1 MTPAFR
7 ACLLCIAFAL
17 SAGCRQAPPEPTAAP
32 GPDTDSAAVEPGRI
46 QPDTESSKAD
56 LVPRAFLCRGNE
68 PFWALDI
75 TTHSAVLKTPDAEA
89 LLSGELKAGET
100 GAYAFRG
107 AVDEAPGE
115 QVAVLMSPGQCFDT
129 MADGPAMP
137 FVALASLPGGVEA
150 SGCCTVERGLDLAQA
165 PDFDAAAKPDNDWS
179 RHLPALAVAIERC
192 VMDGGVATDV
202 VTVAWPMNR
211 GLAGVRVRDLG
222 GDRFDCLVD
231 LGDHRIESVSPVD
244 AQDRLPLEG
253 NPLLRPAGETAPI
266 LACGRAERV
275 LREDGSLMG
284 HLHYVDG
291 CD

>member
-7 ACLLCIAFAL
+7 AWLLCIALVL
-17 SAGCRQAPPEPTAAP
+17 SAGCRQAPPEPAAAP
-32 GPDTDSAAVEPGRI
+32 EPETDAAAVEPGGMEPGI
-46 QPDTESSKAD
+46 ETGNAG

-75 TTHSAVLKTPDAEA
+75 TSNSAVLRTPDAET
-89 LLSGELKAGET
+89 LLVGELKAGET

-107 AVDEAPGE
+107 AVDEDPGE

-137 FVALASLPGGVEA
+137 FVALASLTGGVEA

-165 PDFDAAAKPDNDWS
+165 PEFDAAAKKDDDWS
-179 RHLPALAVAIERC
+179 RHLPALGVAIERC

-211 GLAGVRVRDLG
+211 GLAGVRLRDLG
-222 GDRFDCLVD
+222 GDRFVCLID

-266 LACGRAERV
+266 LACGRVEQI